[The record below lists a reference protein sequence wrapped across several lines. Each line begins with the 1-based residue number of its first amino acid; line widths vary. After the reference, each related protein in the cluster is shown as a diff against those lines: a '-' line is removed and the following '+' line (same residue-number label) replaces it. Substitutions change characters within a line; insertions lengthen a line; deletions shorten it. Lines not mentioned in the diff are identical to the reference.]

1 MGMGVEMNSLK
12 SYFDQESKIASALD
26 LGSVEKII
34 ATLEHAR
41 AEGRRVFVFGN
52 GGSAATA
59 SHFACDL
66 GKGTIQPN
74 LPRFKIICLNDN
86 MPTLSAYANDVG
98 YEVVFSEP
106 LITHSERGDIAITFS
121 ASGNSP
127 NVVKATQAARER
139 GLVTIGLSGF
149 DGGKLQN
156 LVDIHVNVPS
166 KSYGIVEDLH
176 LAICHAVCEMLKLKH
191 E

>member
-1 MGMGVEMNSLK
+1 MNSLK
-12 SYFDQESKIASALD
+12 SYFDQESKIASQLD
-26 LGSVEKII
+26 LAGIERII
-34 ATLEHAR
+34 QALEHAR
-41 AEGRRVFVFGN
+41 SDGRRVFVFGN

-66 GKGTIQPN
+66 GKGTIQAN
-74 LPRFKIICLNDN
+74 VPRFKIICLSDN
-86 MPTLSAYANDVG
+86 LPTLTAYANDVG

-106 LITHSERGDIAITFS
+106 LVTHSERGDVAVTFS

-127 NVVKATQAARER
+127 NIVKAMQAARER

-149 DGGKLQN
+149 DGGKLKD
-156 LVDIHVNVPS
+156 LVDIHMNIPS

-191 E
+191 ES

>member
-1 MGMGVEMNSLK
+1 MNSLK
-12 SYFDQESKIASALD
+12 AYFDQESELASQLD
-26 LGSVEKII
+26 LVSVEKII
-34 ATLEHAR
+34 AVFERAR

-86 MPTLSAYANDVG
+86 MPTLTAYGNDVG
-98 YEVVFSEP
+98 YDVVFSEP
-106 LITHSERGDIAITFS
+106 LTTLSEYGDIAMTFS

-127 NVVKATQAARER
+127 NVVKAMQVARER
-139 GLVTIGLSGF
+139 GLVTIGLTGF
-149 DGGKLQN
+149 EGGKLKN
-156 LVDIHVNVPS
+156 VVDIHVNIPS

-176 LAICHAVCEMLKLKH
+176 LAISHAVCEMLKLKH

>member
-1 MGMGVEMNSLK
+1 MKSLK
-12 SYFDQESKIASALD
+12 NYFDNEIELLRGLD
-26 LGSVEKII
+26 LERVEKIV
-34 ATLEHAR
+34 ATLERAR
-41 AEGRRVFVFGN
+41 AEGRRVFAFGN

-66 GKGTIQPN
+66 GKGTIQLN
-74 LPRFKIICLNDN
+74 VPRFKIICLNDN
-86 MPTLSAYANDVG
+86 MPTLTAYANDTG
-98 YEVVFSEP
+98 FENIFSEP
-106 LITHSERGDIAITFS
+106 LITHSERGDIAMTLS

-127 NVVKATQAARER
+127 NIVKAMQAARER
-139 GLVTIGLSGF
+139 GLVTIGLTGF

-156 LVDIHVNVPS
+156 LVDLHLNVPS

>member
-1 MGMGVEMNSLK
+1 MNSLK
-12 SYFDQESKIASALD
+12 DYFDQESELASQLD
-26 LGSVEKII
+26 LVSVEKII
-34 ATLEHAR
+34 AVFERAR

-86 MPTLSAYANDVG
+86 MPTLTAYGNDVG
-98 YEVVFSEP
+98 YDVVFSEP
-106 LITHSERGDIAITFS
+106 LITLSEYGDIAMTFS

-127 NVVKATQAARER
+127 NVVKAMQVARER
-139 GLVTIGLSGF
+139 GLVTVGLTGF
-149 DGGKLQN
+149 EGGKLKN
-156 LVDIHVNVPS
+156 VVDIHVNIPS
-166 KSYGIVEDLH
+166 QSYGIVEDLH
-176 LAICHAVCEMLKLKH
+176 LAISHAVCEMLKLKH
-191 E
+191 D

>member
-1 MGMGVEMNSLK
+1 MKSLK
-12 SYFDQESKIASALD
+12 EYFDQESELSATLD
-26 LGSVEKII
+26 LARVEKMISV
-34 ATLEHAR
+34 LEHAR
-41 AEGRRVFVFGN
+41 ADGRRVFVFGN

-74 LPRFKIICLNDN
+74 LPRFKILCLNDN
-86 MPTLSAYANDVG
+86 MPILSAYANDVG
-98 YEVVFSEP
+98 YDVVFSEP
-106 LITHSERGDIAITFS
+106 LVTHSQRGDIAMTFS

-127 NVVKATQAARER
+127 NVVKAIQAARER
-139 GLVTIGLSGF
+139 ELVTIGLTGF

-156 LVDIHVNVPS
+156 LVDVQINIPS
-166 KSYGIVEDLH
+166 RSYGHIEDLH
-176 LAICHAVCEMLKLKH
+176 LAICHAICEMLKLKH

>member
-1 MGMGVEMNSLK
+1 MNSLK
-12 SYFDQESKIASALD
+12 SYFDQESELAAKLD
-26 LGSVEKII
+26 LASVEKII
-34 ATLEHAR
+34 AVFERAR

-74 LPRFKIICLNDN
+74 LPRIKIICLNDN
-86 MPTLSAYANDVG
+86 MPTLTAYANDIGFDVI
-98 YEVVFSEP
+98 FSEP

-121 ASGNSP
+121 AGGNSP
-127 NVVKATQAARER
+127 NVVKAMQAARAR

-149 DGGKLQN
+149 DGGKLQH

-191 E
+191 ES

>member
-1 MGMGVEMNSLK
+1 MKSLPEYFK
-12 SYFDQESKIASALD
+12 SHVALVGEIDFDKLDQVIAAL
-26 LGSVEKII
+26 ER
-34 ATLEHAR
+34 AR

-86 MPTLSAYANDVG
+86 VPTLTAYANDVG
-98 YEVVFSEP
+98 YDSVFAEP
-106 LITHSERGDIAITFS
+106 LITLSERGDLAITFS

-127 NVVKATQAARER
+127 NIVAALETARAH
-139 GLVTIGLSGF
+139 GLTTIGFSGF
-149 DGGKLQN
+149 AGGKLQI
-156 LVDIHVNVPS
+156 LADIHVHVAS
-166 KSYGIVEDLH
+166 QSYGHIEDLH
-176 LAICHAVCEMLKLKH
+176 LAMCHAICDMLKLKH

>member
-1 MGMGVEMNSLK
+1 MASLK
-12 SYFDQESKIASALD
+12 AYFDQESELARQLD
-26 LGSVEKII
+26 LASVERII
-34 ATLEHAR
+34 AVFERAR
-41 AEGRRVFVFGN
+41 TEGRRVFVFGN

-86 MPTLSAYANDVG
+86 IPTLTAYSNDLG

-106 LITHSERGDIAITFS
+106 LTTLSESGDIALTFS

-127 NVVKATQAARER
+127 NVVKAMQTARER
-139 GLVTIGLSGF
+139 GLVTIGLTGF
-149 DGGKLQN
+149 EGGKLKN
-156 LVDIHVNVPS
+156 IVDIHVNIPS
-166 KSYGIVEDLH
+166 RSYGIVEDLH
-176 LAICHAVCEMLKLKH
+176 LAISHAVCEMLKLKH
-191 E
+191 D